1 MEIRILKPRDVKE
14 KYVSW
19 MIDKEVVKYSENQYR
34 SFSIEKQKSYVKKC
48 YLEKDIDLY
57 GIFINSE
64 HIGNICLKGLTSIH
78 KRAEISYLI
87 GPKNLWGKGIANRA
101 VAEIINKV
109 KEKYELNKLYAGIA
123 KENIGS
129 KRVLEKNNFV
139 LEGIRKNHLFF
150 NNTFMDQ
157 LDYGLIL

>member
-1 MEIRILKPRDVKE
+1 MEIRILKPKDVKE

-19 MIDKEVVKYSENQYR
+19 MIDSEVVKYSENQYR
-34 SFSIEKQKSYVKKC
+34 SFSIEKQRLYVENC
-48 YLEKDIDLY
+48 LFEKDIDLY

-78 KRAEISYLI
+78 QRAEITYLI
-87 GPKNLWGKGIANRA
+87 GSKNLWGKGIANRA
-101 VAEIINKV
+101 IAEIINKV
-109 KEKYELNKLYAGIA
+109 VEEYSLKKLYAGIA
-123 KENIGS
+123 KENIAS
-129 KRVLEKNNFV
+129 KKVLEKNNFV
-139 LEGIRKNHLFF
+139 LEGVRKNHLFF